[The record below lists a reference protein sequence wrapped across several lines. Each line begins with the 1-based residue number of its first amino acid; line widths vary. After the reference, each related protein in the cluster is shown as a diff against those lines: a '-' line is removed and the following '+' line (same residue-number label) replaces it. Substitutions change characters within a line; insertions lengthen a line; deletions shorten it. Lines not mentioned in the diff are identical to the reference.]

1 MPFGNTTPVLRIF
14 DEVKAKEFYVD
25 FLGFTVDWEHRFEE
39 GLPLY
44 VQISKADCV
53 LHLSEHH
60 GDCCPGSAMRIETNE
75 LEAFQKELVAK
86 QYKNARPGIEK
97 KPWGSNEMS
106 VSDPFGNRLTFT
118 SAIST

>member
-1 MPFGNTTPVLRIF
+1 
-14 DEVKAKEFYVD
+14 
-25 FLGFTVDWEHRFEE
+25 
-39 GLPLY
+39 
-44 VQISKADCV
+44 
-53 LHLSEHH
+53 
-60 GDCCPGSAMRIETNE
+60 MRIETNE